1 MNVLKGYQPEKVFE
15 YFELLCS
22 VPHGSGNTKEISDL
36 CCDFARK
43 HSLSYVQDSL
53 NNVIIYK
60 DGTEGYEKAEPI
72 ILQGHIDMVCAKD
85 DSCTKDMEK
94 EGIDL
99 CVENGRIKAIGTS
112 LGGDNAV
119 AVAIILAILDS
130 NDIPHP
136 PIEAVLTVDEETGM
150 YGAKGLDF
158 SLLKGKRMINL
169 DSEEEG
175 VFTAGCAGGGRV
187 NCSIPCQREAISGY
201 SYIKAT
207 ISGLLSG
214 HSGVDID
221 KGRGSSNRMMGRML
235 FDICEKLD
243 MRLCK
248 MEGGELDNVIPKLTY
263 ATICVPE
270 DQKGDLCKM
279 IEDYAHIY
287 KNELASSDP
296 DVTLQWEEAEPC
308 PCVTREDT
316 VHALTTMIM
325 LPYHVQDM
333 SMDLPGLVQTSL
345 NMGILRLKEESL
357 DFSFAVRSCIKSAKE
372 DLIRRVRATV
382 EYMGGTVV
390 VRGEYPAWEF
400 AKNSPLRDL
409 CLQAYKEQTGKEGT
423 VFATHGGLEC
433 GLFSEAIPGLD
444 CISFGPDLSDVHSV
458 RESLSIESTARLY
471 YLVCAILEKCR

>member
-1 MNVLKGYQPEKVFE
+1 MSVLKGFQPEKVFE

-22 VPHGSGNTKEISDL
+22 VPHGSGNTKMISDL

-60 DGTEGYEKAEPI
+60 DATPGYENAEPI

-85 DSCTKDMEK
+85 DNCEKDMEK

-119 AVAIILAILDS
+119 AVAIILAVLDS
-130 NDIPHP
+130 DEVPHP
-136 PIEAVLTVDEETGM
+136 PIEAVFTVDEETGM

-158 SLLKGKRMINL
+158 SHLKAKRMINL

-187 NCSIPCQREAISGY
+187 NCSLPCKREALSGY
-201 SYIKAT
+201 SYIKVT

-243 MRLCK
+243 LRLCE

-263 ATICVPE
+263 ATVCVPNGE
-270 DQKGDLCKM
+270 KESLCSL
-279 IEDYAHIY
+279 IEEYSAIY
-287 KNELASSDP
+287 KNEFASGDP
-296 DVTLQWEEAEPC
+296 DVSITYEETEPSSS
-308 PCVTREDT
+308 VTREDT
-316 VHALTTMIM
+316 VRLLTTMIM

-345 NMGILRLKEESL
+345 NMGILRLHKESL

-372 DLIRRVRATV
+372 DLIRRIRATV
-382 EYMGGTVV
+382 EYMGGAVTVK
-390 VRGEYPAWEF
+390 GEYPAWQF
-400 AKNSPLRDL
+400 AKASPLRDL
-409 CLQAYKEQTGKEGT
+409 CLQAYKEQTGRDGT